1 MATSG
6 NSTEKLSPDQVQALA
21 ALLTEKDVKSA
32 AAKAGCGETTLHRWL
47 REDTSFRTAL
57 HTAEAELIDAAV
69 RRLVGVAGDAI
80 GVLVTIMNNK
90 RAAASVRVRA
100 ATVVIEQL
108 VKLRE
113 LNNLEQRM
121 AHLEEMLNANQPK

>member
-6 NSTEKLSPDQVQALA
+6 NPTEKLSSDQVQALA

-47 REDTSFRTAL
+47 KEDADFKAAL
-57 HTAEAELIDAAV
+57 KDAEAELIESAV

-90 RAAASVRVRA
+90 RAAHGVRVRA
-100 ATVVIEQL
+100 AKVVLEQF
-108 VKLRE
+108 VRLRE
-113 LNNLEQRM
+113 LDNLEERI
-121 AHLEEMLNANQPK
+121 AALEDRGGDKNR